1 MGNIVACGVRHRFQ
15 RVDTSVMA
23 RFQTEG
29 QAELASR
36 TSSGGRGGT
45 GDGLQNGS
53 MARLHSHPGF
63 PGRLSRRAVLAL
75 PIAMTNAI
83 PRTRKRQATDLE
95 APVVAV
101 SVKLKGTAD
110 RAFERQDF
118 GTVGIFDVDWL
129 VQPQFT
135 QMLDNFAASPE
146 AFHGVRFFGPFTAG
160 RQEAF
165 IPESGGDVWTRA
177 DRPID
182 FSTTFQALEALTV
195 RGLIPFVVFG
205 FFPPAVSSSPIR
217 PPAAWDRWQTLVRT
231 FLHDLVTDPRFGAET
246 IADWWFEVW
255 NEPNEGRFWQGTPD
269 DYFALY
275 RATADAVAESG
286 ISIRLGGPAIAYK
299 PEEAADDGPPW
310 MERFLRFIAANPD
323 LRCDFVSLHRKGTV
337 GDDPP
342 DLRRLDAAAADTA
355 SQAVAIDARRF
366 EGLTIWNNE
375 ADEKVGFEVPYAPRM
390 DERGAAWLAAAA
402 VIHDQLGER
411 FGGANLRFAAAADNA
426 NLQLVRSPFDGRRSI
441 MTRVGTTET
450 DLLKVPA
457 YGFYELLRLLGD
469 RHGTIALGSAQLFPH
484 TDLYHLA
491 TVAPT
496 HVASLLTYYPDS
508 GTAAPTARTVEYV
521 ITDLLWPRVNIAR
534 FQIDRVRSN
543 AYTAA
548 GSSASDP
555 FPSPD
560 PAQIQTIRQSQEIA
574 LERPIAR
581 DVAVPAGTYAE
592 TLTLEP
598 FTTLC
603 LWITPVQAT
612 VPQSPT
618 WLETTVRNGNAV
630 LRWSPNQEPFFY
642 SYEVFRLHDDVP
654 EERISPDPLR
664 AALWIDTTP
673 SPTCSKYGVRAVSAS
688 GVASPIVASDTTRG
702 C

>member
-1 MGNIVACGVRHRFQ
+1 V
-15 RVDTSVMA
+15 
-23 RFQTEG
+23 
-29 QAELASR
+29 
-36 TSSGGRGGT
+36 
-45 GDGLQNGS
+45 
-53 MARLHSHPGF
+53 
-63 PGRLSRRAVLAL
+63 
-75 PIAMTNAI
+75 PIAVTDAI
-83 PRTRKRQATDLE
+83 PRSRRLQGTDGDE
-95 APVVAV
+95 PVVAV
-101 SVKLKGTAD
+101 SVKSRGSGSRIFK
-110 RAFERQDF
+110 RQDF

-135 QMLDNFAASPE
+135 QLLDNLAASPG
-146 AFHGVRFFGPFTAG
+146 AFHGVRFFGSFTAG
-160 RQEAF
+160 RPEAF

-177 DRPID
+177 DQPID

-217 PPAAWDRWQTLVRT
+217 PPMAWDHWKTLVRT
-231 FLHDLVTDPRFGAET
+231 LLHELATDPRFGREK

-275 RATADAVAESG
+275 RATSRAVDEAG
-286 ISIRLGGPAIAYK
+286 VSIRLGGPAIAYK
-299 PEEAADDGPPW
+299 PEATPDDGPPW
-310 MERFLRFIAANPD
+310 MERFLQFIAANPE

-342 DLRRLDAAAADTA
+342 DPRRLDAAAADTA
-355 SQAVAIDARRF
+355 SQAIAIDARRF
-366 EGLTIWNNE
+366 GGLTIWNNE
-375 ADEKVGFEVPYAPRM
+375 ADEKVGFEVPYAPRI
-390 DERGAAWLAAAA
+390 DERGAAWLAAVA

-411 FGGANLRFAAAADNA
+411 YHEANLQFAAAADNA

-441 MTRVGTTET
+441 MTRVGTAET

-469 RHGTIALGSAQLFPH
+469 RHGTITSGSAQLFPH

-491 TVAPT
+491 TVAAT
-496 HVASLLTYYPDS
+496 HVASLLTYYPDP
-508 GTAAPTARTVEYV
+508 GTERLLPRTIEYT
-521 ITDLLWPRVNIAR
+521 IGDLPWTRVNIAR

-548 GSSASDP
+548 GGSASDP
-555 FPSPD
+555 FPTPD
-560 PAQIQTIRQSQEIA
+560 PAQIQTIRQSQEVA

-592 TLTLEP
+592 MLTLEP

-603 LWITPVQAT
+603 LWITPVLAT
-612 VPQSPT
+612 VPRAPT
-618 WLETTVRNGNAV
+618 WLATTVRNGNAV
-630 LRWSPNQEPFFY
+630 LRWSSNQEPLFY
-642 SYEVFRLHDDVP
+642 SYEVLRLHDGIP
-654 EERISPDPLR
+654 EARITPDPLR
-664 AALWIDTTP
+664 SALWIDSAP
-673 SPTCSKYGVRAVSAS
+673 SPGSSTYGVRAVSAS
-688 GVASPIVASDTTRG
+688 GVASPIIASREIH
-702 C
+702 CC